1 MQSLGI
7 TNSHTTYSPLTIPT
21 CSLRACSGS
30 SSPIAVAVGS
40 HLGHCEMRSANH
52 PHLGLRV
59 GLGLGAGEGAGSVQG
74 ACRERAGSVQGAC
87 RAGARRV
94 QGGCR
99 AGGPRARVVH
109 GRAIGPSAHDL
120 AVVRREVVAPLE
132 RDGAIAAAA
141 APGEG
146 EG

>member
-21 CSLRACSGS
+21 CSLRACNGS

-40 HLGHCEMRSANH
+40 HLGHWRMRSANH

-59 GLGLGAGEGAGSVQG
+59 GLGLGAGEG
-74 ACRERAGSVQGAC
+74 AGSVQGAC

-141 APGEG
+141 APG
-146 EG
+146 

>member
-7 TNSHTTYSPLTIPT
+7 TNSHTTYTPLTIPT
-21 CSLRACSGS
+21 CSLRACIGS

-40 HLGHCEMRSANH
+40 HLGHCEMLSANH
-52 PHLGLRV
+52 PHLGLGV
-59 GLGLGAGEGAGSVQG
+59 GPGFRELSGSVKG
-74 ACRERAGSVQGAC
+74 ACRERAGCREGAGSVRGAS
-87 RAGARRV
+87 
-94 QGGCR
+94 R

-132 RDGAIAAAA
+132 GDGAIAAAA
-141 APGEG
+141 APG
-146 EG
+146 

>member
-21 CSLRACSGS
+21 CSLRACNGS

-52 PHLGLRV
+52 PHLGLGV
-59 GLGLGAGEGAGSVQG
+59 GLGFRERAGSVKGACRERAGCREGAGSVQG
-74 ACRERAGSVQGAC
+74 
-87 RAGARRV
+87 
-94 QGGCR
+94 GCR
-99 AGGPRARVVH
+99 AGVPRARVVH
-109 GRAIGPSAHDL
+109 GRAIGPSTHDL

-141 APGEG
+141 APG
-146 EG
+146 